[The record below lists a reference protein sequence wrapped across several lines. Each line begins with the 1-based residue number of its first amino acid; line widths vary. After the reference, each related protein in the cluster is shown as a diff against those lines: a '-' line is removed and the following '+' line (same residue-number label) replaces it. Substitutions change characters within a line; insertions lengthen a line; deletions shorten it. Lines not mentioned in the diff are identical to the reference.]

1 MPKQTFFNLPAEKRQ
16 TIINLAID
24 EFADNDYQNAS
35 ISRIVARAGIAKGS
49 FYQYFA
55 DKKELYLYLIEL
67 ALQEKA
73 QFLQGTPPP
82 DPQMGTFAYLRWL
95 FETGLRFG
103 FSNPQLTRLTYR
115 AFYDDVPF
123 SNETIAQAQAG
134 SSQFFT
140 QMIQQGIEQGDLR
153 PDLDVD
159 SAVFLFNLVF
169 LELGNHI
176 MQRLGI
182 DPAELAEEGAQVFDE
197 TAAAD
202 IYNRFMDIFEFGMGA
217 R

>member
-1 MPKQTFFNLPAEKRQ
+1 MPKQTFFNLPEEKRQ
-16 TIINLAID
+16 MIINLAID
-24 EFADNDYQNAS
+24 EFADNAYQNAS
-35 ISRIVARAGIAKGS
+35 ISRIVAQAGIAKGS

-73 QFLQGTPPP
+73 QFLQDTPPP

-95 FETGLRFG
+95 FEAGLRFG
-103 FSNPQLTRLTYR
+103 FSNPKLTRLTYR
-115 AFYDDVPF
+115 ALYDDVPF
-123 SNETIAQAQAG
+123 ANETVAQAQAG
-134 SSQFFT
+134 STHFFE
-140 QMIQQGIEQGDLR
+140 QMIQQGIERGDLR
-153 PDLDVD
+153 ADLDVE

-176 MQRLGI
+176 MQRLRV
-182 DPAELAEEGAQVFDE
+182 DPAEIAERGARVFEE
-197 TAAAD
+197 TAAAE
-202 IYNRFMDIFEFGMGA
+202 IYNKFMDIFEFGMGA